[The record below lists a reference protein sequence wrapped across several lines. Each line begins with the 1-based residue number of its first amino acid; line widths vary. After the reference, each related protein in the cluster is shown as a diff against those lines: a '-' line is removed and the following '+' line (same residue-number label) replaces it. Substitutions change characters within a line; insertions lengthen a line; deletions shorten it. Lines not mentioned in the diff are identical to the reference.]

1 MRALD
6 QNEDE
11 QKRTQGEQIGSE
23 VRSVDLERLIAEG
36 VTMIER
42 RIAMEVFLDDVPDLF
57 KAHIGTAWKPRTRSR
72 ANHRNFTAS
81 VIREFIVAKCRAEI
95 EPLIPKRAKNDFAGG
110 VDFNN
115 DGAIWDALDRVF
127 AKHAD
132 MFLMDGDS
140 SKGAEFVASR
150 WADARNVT

>member
-1 MRALD
+1 MTTLD

-23 VRSVDLERLIAEG
+23 VRSVYLERLIAEG

-57 KAHIGTAWKPRTRSR
+57 KADIGTAWKPRTGLR

-81 VIREFIVAKCRAEI
+81 VFSQFIVAKRRAEI
-95 EPLIPKRAKNDFAGG
+95 EPLIPKLTKNDFAGS

-115 DGAIWDALDRVF
+115 DGAIWDALD
-127 AKHAD
+127 
-132 MFLMDGDS
+132 L

>member
-1 MRALD
+1 MTALD
-6 QNEDE
+6 QSENE

-57 KAHIGTAWKPRTRSR
+57 KAHIGTAWRPRNRSR
-72 ANHRNFTAS
+72 ANHGNFTAS
-81 VIREFIVAKCRAEI
+81 VFRDFIVAKRRTEI
-95 EPLIPKRAKNDFAGG
+95 EPLIPNVAKNDFAGG

-115 DGAIWDALDRVF
+115 DGAIWDALDRVL

-132 MFLMDGDS
+132 MFFMDGDS

-150 WADARNVT
+150 